1 MNIFVLDKNLNI
13 IDKFSSEG
21 DIQKISPFFNDI
33 YKQHLETG
41 SETFIFTCYK
51 NKNIDYGNYIAFTF
65 DNKCKLFQI
74 EDINEEH
81 SENFEVEVYCEI
93 CGLELKNEPLRPRII
108 SSANFRQYLET
119 VLGDVDYQVGY
130 IDEDIIDVYTIE
142 IKKSTKV
149 YDDIQERIKL
159 YDCEI
164 EFRVEMKGNRVVGKF
179 IDAYKK
185 RGNKTNV
192 RIEYGKLADR
202 ITRTTTGR
210 PLSTALIGYGK
221 DNIDFKNVEWSK
233 SKGDPCNKP
242 LGQDWIGDET
252 AYRKY
257 NRNGNHIIGIFDAD
271 SESPDEL
278 LKLTYRELQ
287 NVKEPQIDYGC
298 NVSVF
303 NYSNI
308 RLGDTVYV
316 IDNEFGS
323 DVLHLSARI
332 NILEI
337 SFTDET
343 KNKVEFS
350 NYKKVKSKITPEMR
364 SILNQIPSN
373 TEFMG
378 ISKGGLLSSDVE
390 ADGFNIKV
398 KNKLVNKDGKE
409 YYVRLKDKEYTSFM
423 NNVLPHDSRY
433 ITQSF
438 AMDFEESCIYTSQV
452 VTETNPEHILISK
465 ISFNGNVLG
474 YMRLHGFGH
483 GSQIGIDKLDGVTK
497 IWCECY
503 GEPHITTGKLF
514 GTKIC
519 RFTFEN
525 GKEYTTSAGN
535 VFDMVTDARNIQVS
549 VSEQT
554 NRISIKYITYSNK
567 NAINVY
573 DLKSVI
579 DNDPRMLASFTIPSW
594 LETSISPNQG
604 HSVYGNRVY
613 HYQGGDSAVN
623 ESKARVT
630 VFDFMGNVL
639 DSNIILDDINFNV
652 KEPEGL
658 FVRENNG
665 IYELYAGM
673 SEGAWPNR
681 KYHIYKFLDSLDSDY
696 ERRGSF
702 IHNNGYKSNIEEVII
717 NTNFNG
723 SERRKAYLLFTD
735 KINSKFV
742 VASFKSGKW
751 WVDTEE
757 YIPGINDAVIAE
769 LIETNDRADI
779 TLLTNDFESIK
790 GEDGQDGLPGQDGED
805 GLPGTDA
812 YTIILSN
819 ENHSVACDSDGNLI
833 DGELSK
839 VKTEIKVLKGT
850 EEIPFIVSTEDL
862 NCSSNYDND
871 TKVLYLTSL
880 DGIAASVT
888 IKITIDNLEL
898 FKVFT
903 ITKLIKGSDGLPG
916 EQGPPGKD
924 GMDGEQG
931 EIGPQGPPGNDGSPG
946 IDGTSPIIATIT
958 GQQTMKYIDVTT
970 APIPS
975 LITLT
980 ADLYDGGSII
990 STDISYIWQYKNE
1003 SDIWVN
1009 LSDVYTNKTYNIRH
1023 DNDAFIKDTAQLRVV
1038 ISYKSSNYYDEF
1050 TVTKMYDTKSLTQ
1063 VEIFNKL
1070 TNNGDIQGLYMQDGK
1085 IYLNMEF
1092 AKAGQ
1097 FMADLIKGGILTL
1110 GGTGNN
1116 DTGDYGRFRVL
1127 DYTGQN
1133 EVASLDGGEM
1143 RIVNLQS
1150 ETLNTTDLNVKNI
1163 NCVTYAPAIYE
1174 YTKVYVNT
1182 SNGNDDVEF
1191 ENGAV
1196 FKTLQGALDSS
1207 PKNLNGFT
1215 VDIVLQTAVSENIVI
1230 RGFSGGTLNILM
1242 NSKNINGY
1250 VVARDCSAQVFI
1262 LGGLTTTDIADGIN
1276 NTNLRPNI
1284 QPSELFSFGGYNYSF
1299 VAIGCAFVYV
1309 RSIDIFGK
1317 TGNNNNYCI
1326 GSVNASNV
1334 YVQNVNAY
1342 ASNSG
1347 YNVQFGAKLTTR
1359 ETYGRCERLGYNV
1372 QTGGVAHICNGNS
1385 TSAPSNIYTGNG
1397 GQVIQGNV
1405 TFIGEST
1412 SVGSNDNITTNTTS
1426 TTLNANYGGTY
1437 KVKYSSWETENVVR
1451 QGDWKR
1457 TGLKKGCW
1465 FFENQFVDLKG
1476 KTIKSVKLTLKR
1488 QSSGG
1493 NSGAVAFTLKMH
1505 NYSKKPSASPSYLSG
1520 WSKNVSLS
1528 VGQSTTITITDSAVL
1543 TAIKNG
1549 TMKGFGVETSNTSD
1563 AYYGIL
1569 APNLKAVVTY

>member
-21 DIQKISPFFNDI
+21 DIQKISPFFNDV
-33 YKQHLETG
+33 YKQYLETG
-41 SETFIFTCYK
+41 AETFKFTCTK
-51 NKNIDYGNYIAFTF
+51 NNNIEYGNYIAFIF
-65 DNKCKLFQI
+65 DNKYKLFQI
-74 EDINEEH
+74 SDIDETHEQ
-81 SENFEVEVYCEI
+81 NFEVEIYCEFAGI
-93 CGLELKNEPLRPRII
+93 ELTDEPLRARTIP
-108 SSANFRQYLET
+108 SANIKQYLET
-119 VLGDVDYQVGY
+119 VLADVDWHVGY
-130 IDEDIIDVYTIE
+130 VDDDIVDVYTIE
-142 IKKSTKV
+142 IKKATKI
-149 YDDIQERIKL
+149 YSHIQETIQK

-164 EFRVEMKGNRVVGKF
+164 EFRVELKGNRVIGKF
-179 IDAYKK
+179 IDVYKR
-185 RGNKTNV
+185 RGLETNV
-192 RIEYGKLADR
+192 RIEYGKVADKVSR
-202 ITRTTTGR
+202 RTTGK

-221 DNIDFKNVEWSK
+221 DDIDFKSVEWSK
-233 SKGDPCNKP
+233 SKGNPCDKP
-242 LGQDWIGDET
+242 LGQDWIGDDV

-257 NRNGNHIIGIFDAD
+257 NKNGNHIMNIFDCD

-287 NVKEPQIDYGC
+287 NVKEPQVDYGC
-298 NVSVF
+298 NVAIL
-303 NYSNI
+303 NYSKI

-323 DVLHLSARI
+323 DVLHLSARV
-332 NILEI
+332 NTLEI

-364 SILNQIPSN
+364 NILNQIPSN

-378 ISKGGLLSSDVE
+378 ISKGGLLSSDIE

-398 KNKLVNKDGKE
+398 KNRLVNRDGKE
-409 YYVRLKDKEYTSFM
+409 YYVRLKDKEYIGFM
-423 NNVLPHDSRY
+423 NDILPHDSRY

-438 AMDFEESCIYTSQV
+438 AMDFEEGCIYTSQV
-452 VTETNPEHILISK
+452 VTETSPEHILISK
-465 ISFNGNVLG
+465 IRISDKKVLG

-554 NRISIKYITYSNK
+554 NRLSIKYITYSNK

-604 HSVYGNRVY
+604 HSVYGNRIY
-613 HYQGGDSAVN
+613 HYQGGDSSVN

-639 DSNIILDDINFNV
+639 DSNIILDDINFGV

-681 KYHIYKFLDSLDSDY
+681 KYHIYKFIDSLDTDY

-702 IHNNGYKSNIEEVII
+702 IHNNGYKSNINEIVI
-717 NTNFNG
+717 NTNFDG
-723 SERRKAYLLFTD
+723 SDRRKSYLLFTD
-735 KINSKFV
+735 TIVNRFI

-751 WVDTEE
+751 WIDSNE
-757 YIPGINDAVIAE
+757 YTPGINDSIIAE
-769 LIETNDRADI
+769 LMETNDRVDI
-779 TLLTNDFESIK
+779 SLLTNDFESIK
-790 GEDGQDGLPGQDGED
+790 GKD
-805 GLPGTDA
+805 
-812 YTIILSN
+812 
-819 ENHSVACDSDGNLI
+819 
-833 DGELSK
+833 
-839 VKTEIKVLKGT
+839 
-850 EEIPFIVSTEDL
+850 
-862 NCSSNYDND
+862 
-871 TKVLYLTSL
+871 
-880 DGIAASVT
+880 
-888 IKITIDNLEL
+888 
-898 FKVFT
+898 
-903 ITKLIKGSDGLPG
+903 G
-916 EQGPPGKD
+916 EQGPQGPQGQQGIQGIQGPK
-924 GMDGEQG
+924 GEQG
-931 EIGPQGPPGNDGSPG
+931 AKGPQGEQGPQGPKGEQGVQGPAGTNGTN
-946 IDGTSPIIATIT
+946 GTSPILITIS
-958 GQQTMKYIDVTT
+958 GQQSMKYLEKTT
-970 APIPS
+970 APTPS
-975 LITLT
+975 TITLT
-980 ADLYDGGSII
+980 GDIKEGNNII
-990 STDISYIWQYKNE
+990 SSGATYLWQYKN
-1003 SDIWVN
+1003 SSGSWVN
-1009 LSDVYTNKTYNIRH
+1009 LSGTNNAKTYSLAHNNNAFVNEVAQIRI
-1023 DNDAFIKDTAQLRVV
+1023 A
-1038 ISYKSSNYYDEF
+1038 ISYKSKTYYTEH
-1050 TVTKMYDTKSLTQ
+1050 TVTKIYDNKYISKQ
-1063 VEIFNKL
+1063 EVFNKITEGGVNQL
-1070 TNNGDIQGLYMQDGK
+1070 IYKDPDTGEIYINATFIKGGQLIADI
-1085 IYLNMEF
+1085 
-1092 AKAGQ
+1092 
-1097 FMADLIKGGILTL
+1097 IKGGILTL

-1116 DTGDYGRFRVL
+1116 DTSDYGRFRVL

-1150 ETLNTTDLNVKNI
+1150 EILNATDLNVKNI

-1174 YTKVYVNT
+1174 YTKVYIN
-1182 SNGNDDVEF
+1182 SSSGNDDVEF
-1191 ENGAV
+1191 ENGAI

-1215 VDIVLQTAVSENIVI
+1215 VDMVLQTAVSENIVI

-1242 NSKNINGY
+1242 NSNNINGY

-1347 YNVQFGAKLTTR
+1347 YNVQTGGRLTTR

-1372 QTGGVAHICNGNS
+1372 QTGGVANICNGSS
-1385 TSAPSNIYTGNG
+1385 TSAPSNYYVANG
-1397 GQVIQGNV
+1397 GHIIQGNV
-1405 TFIGEST
+1405 TFIGDST
-1412 SVGSNDNITTNTTS
+1412 SVGSNTNTTTNNTTITLTS
-1426 TTLNANYGGTY
+1426 TYGDSY
-1437 KVKYSSWETENVVR
+1437 KVKYSSWRNENIVT
-1451 QGDWKR
+1451 QGDWSG
-1457 TGLKKGCW
+1457 TGMHKGCW
-1465 FFENQFVDLKG
+1465 FFGNQFSDLKG
-1476 KTIKSVKLTLKR
+1476 KTIKSIKLTLQR
-1488 QSSGG
+1488 QRGG
-1493 NSGAVAFTLKMH
+1493 NSGSVTFTLKMH
-1505 NYSKKPSASPSYLSG
+1505 NYTSKPSGSPSYLSS

-1528 VGQSTTITITDSAVL
+1528 VGQSTTITITDSTVL

-1549 TMKGFGVETSNTSD
+1549 TMKGFGIEVSSTSNS
-1563 AYYGIL
+1563 YYGIL
-1569 APNLKAVVTY
+1569 TPKLKAVVTY